1 MLSQYADSRLN
12 RHCGDGPL
20 SLFCGCTCSPD
31 HVLLFFLAHP
41 ALTNR
46 RHTLNIDIVQN
57 RGAIMQCFFLRRVW
71 GVGGRLC
78 FSLCWLRVCEFYVP
92 CAHTSYDAFR
102 YRPRS
107 QLRVSPPQLARTL
120 DSTVGTLGSTGG
132 SCRAALGSINFIAY
146 FYSPPLP
153 LLCMHPP
160 WHPSTSALTVHTAV
174 KFGVSPCFM
183 LACSSRLPVSLF
195 ESWCSSQHLRVFT
208 RPFFFSLLMELSS
221 SFWLW

>member
-1 MLSQYADSRLN
+1 MSQYADSRLN

-20 SLFCGCTCSPD
+20 SLFCGCTCSPG

-57 RGAIMQCFFLRRVW
+57 RGAIMQRFFLRRVR
-71 GVGGRLC
+71 GVGCGGGGLC
-78 FSLCWLRVCEFYVP
+78 FSLRWLRVCEFYVP
-92 CAHTSYDAFR
+92 CAHTSDDACG

-107 QLRVSPPQLARTL
+107 QLRVSPPRLARTL

-146 FYSPPLP
+146 FYSPPSPFSVCTRHGILAH
-153 LLCMHPP
+153 LL
-160 WHPSTSALTVHTAV
+160 
-174 KFGVSPCFM
+174 
-183 LACSSRLPVSLF
+183 
-195 ESWCSSQHLRVFT
+195 
-208 RPFFFSLLMELSS
+208 
-221 SFWLW
+221 